1 MNIVK
6 TCNIKSS
13 FKSDHSVVVI
23 ELHVTNH
30 ARGPGYFKMNNS
42 ILTNE
47 DYQTQ
52 IKAGIDETVTYNQN
66 TDPNTLWEILKGP
79 IRNMTIKYVTQL
91 KKETNKTK
99 TNIKKETRRAR
110 TSTDQNKHTSE
121 RSNR

>member
-1 MNIVK
+1 
-6 TCNIKSS
+6 
-13 FKSDHSVVVI
+13 
-23 ELHVTNH
+23 
-30 ARGPGYFKMNNS
+30 MNNS
-42 ILTNE
+42 ILTIE
-47 DYQTQ
+47 EYQTQ

-110 TSTDQNKHTSE
+110 TSTDQNKHKSE

>member
-1 MNIVK
+1 
-6 TCNIKSS
+6 
-13 FKSDHSVVVI
+13 
-23 ELHVTNH
+23 
-30 ARGPGYFKMNNS
+30 MNNS

-47 DYQTQ
+47 EYQTQ

-91 KKETNKTK
+91 KKEINKTK

-110 TSTDQNKHTSE
+110 TSTDQNKHKSE